1 MKNLRYLL
9 FLLIMGTIVLSSCA
23 SAGSGSESKQK
34 LDYAETVFQARLF
47 QPLAEGE
54 TLYFE
59 LVDEITGI
67 ALNPT
72 RYKMEAIGSAE
83 FTVRM
88 PLPVGSLV
96 RYRYVRDSAQNVI
109 EKDAKGEKVLY
120 RLYKVTGPGQVN
132 DVVASWDE
140 QKYIAETGE
149 ISGFIYDV
157 DTEAPLGEILVAV
170 NGQQTYTSF
179 NGFFIF
185 ENVPTG
191 EFPIVAVHPDGL
203 YEVFQQNAVVAG
215 NSVTP
220 ATFGMKRSK
229 QVKVTF
235 EVHIP
240 EDTHPNAVIRMLGNL
255 HRLGSSFSE
264 LADGTSIVPSIT
276 PVLEH
281 VKDDLYSVSLEL
293 PAGLDLRYKYSI
305 GDGFVNA
312 EHAADSTFKVRQLIV
327 PGRDTIIRD
336 QIESWYS
343 SGSAPVQFR
352 VAVPPNTPTSD
363 SISIQFNPYAWMQP
377 IPMWKNG
384 ENEWTYTLYGPFD
397 YLDQSQYR
405 FCRNEACGI
414 SDDAITRGVN
424 GLGYLLD
431 LTNGTPLTINYQIA
445 QWHGLE
451 DVKYNVDTSA
461 TADNLLIKGFQ
472 MKTPY
477 DPKWAPHLDKG
488 MIEAAVNGGN
498 WIFFNPTWTFESDG
512 SARLNPGLDPM
523 STDIRSFL
531 RLTNDAGLN
540 FALYPQLNA
549 EVSSDRYWNS
559 TELTY
564 NWWQRWFTNYQRFVL
579 NYADFASQ
587 HGINTI
593 IIGGKS
599 VSPAFPNG
607 KLPNG
612 SFSNTPYNFSEQ
624 WDGLISEIRSRYS
637 GQVGFAIPYSDNL
650 DQLPEFIS
658 KVDFLYVEMSSALTD
673 STTPKVRDMQSR
685 VSSILD
691 NEVYK
696 LYAIYQKP
704 VILSIDYSALDG
716 SASDCLN
723 LNASCGEI
731 LNMSTSETLT
741 IDTYEQ
747 ADVYYSFLQ
756 ESAARSWI
764 MGLISDGFNP
774 SVAVQDVSSS
784 VHGKPAMQVLS
795 AFFN

>member
-1 MKNLRYLL
+1 MKNSRFLL
-9 FLLIMGTIVLSSCA
+9 SLLIMVTLILSSCT
-23 SAGSGSESKQK
+23 SGGSGTETKQK
-34 LDYAETVFQARLF
+34 LDYAETVFQVRLF
-47 QPLAEGE
+47 QPIAEGE

-83 FTVRM
+83 FSVRM

-96 RYRYVRDSAQNVI
+96 RYRYVRDSTQDVI
-109 EKDAKGEKVLY
+109 ENNAKGEKVLY
-120 RLYKVTGPGQVN
+120 RLYKVSGPGKVN
-132 DVVASWDE
+132 DLVAGWDE
-140 QKYIAETGE
+140 QKYPADTGE
-149 ISGFIYDV
+149 ISGFIYDEE
-157 DTEAPLGEILVAV
+157 TEAPLGEILVAV
-170 NGQQTYTSF
+170 NGQQTYTSYD
-179 NGFFIF
+179 GFYVF

-191 EFPIVAVHPDGL
+191 EFPIVAVHPNGL

-220 ATFGMKRSK
+220 ATFGMKKSK
-229 QVKVTF
+229 RVNVTF
-235 EVHIP
+235 EVHVP
-240 EDTHPNAVIRMLGNL
+240 EDTHPNAVIRLFGNL
-255 HRLGSSFSE
+255 HRLGSTFSE

-276 PVLEH
+276 PVLDHTKEN
-281 VKDDLYSVSLEL
+281 LYSISLDL
-293 PAGLDLRYKYSI
+293 PAGLDLRYKYSL

-312 EHAADSTFKVRQLIV
+312 EHAADTTFKVRQLIV
-327 PGRDTIIRD
+327 PSRDTVIKD

-343 SGSAPVQFR
+343 SGSNPVQFH
-352 VAVPPNTPTSD
+352 VTVPPNTPSSD
-363 SISIQFNPYAWMQP
+363 SLSIQFNPYAWMQP
-377 IPMWKNG
+377 IPMWING

-397 YLDQSQYR
+397 YLNQSQYR

-414 SDDAITRGVN
+414 ADDTVTRGVN

-445 QWHGLE
+445 QWYGLE
-451 DVKYNVDTSA
+451 DAKYNVETSA

-472 MKTPY
+472 LETPY
-477 DPKWAPHLDKG
+477 DLKWAPHLTKG

-498 WIFFNPTWTFESDG
+498 WIFFNPTWTFKSDG
-512 SARLNPGLDPM
+512 SARLNPELDPM
-523 STDIRSFL
+523 SIDTRSIIRLS
-531 RLTNDAGLN
+531 NDAGLN
-540 FALYPQLNA
+540 FALYPKLNA
-549 EVSSDRYWNS
+549 EGGSDRYWDS
-559 TELTY
+559 TELSY
-564 NWWQRWFTNYQRFVL
+564 NWWQRWFGSYQRFVL

-607 KLPNG
+607 ILPNG
-612 SFSNTPYNFSEQ
+612 SFSNTPYNFSEK
-624 WDGLISEIRSRYS
+624 WDGLINEIRARYS
-637 GQVGFAIPYSDNL
+637 GQVGFAVPYSDNL

-658 KVDFLYVEMSSALTD
+658 KVDFLFVEMSSALTD
-673 STTPKVRDMQSR
+673 SNTPQVRDLQSR
-685 VSSILD
+685 IASILD
-691 NEVYK
+691 NDVYK

-704 VILSIDYSALDG
+704 VMLSIDYTAIDG
-716 SASDCLN
+716 SASNCLN
-723 LNASCGEI
+723 LNTSCDEVI
-731 LNMSTSETLT
+731 KNNTSGSLAV
-741 IDTYEQ
+741 DALEQ
-747 ADVYYSFLQ
+747 ADIYYAFLQ
-756 ESAARSWI
+756 ESSVRSWI
-764 MGLISDGFNP
+764 IGLISDGFNP

>member
-1 MKNLRYLL
+1 MKNVRYLL

-23 SAGSGSESKQK
+23 SAGNGSESKQK

-132 DVVASWDE
+132 DLVASWDE

-624 WDGLISEIRSRYS
+624 WDGLISKIRSRYS

>member
-1 MKNLRYLL
+1 
-9 FLLIMGTIVLSSCA
+9 MGTIVLSSCA
-23 SAGSGSESKQK
+23 SAGSGSETKQK

-327 PGRDTIIRD
+327 PGRDTVIRD

>member
-1 MKNLRYLL
+1 MWNL
-9 FLLIMGTIVLSSCA
+9 
-23 SAGSGSESKQK
+23 
-34 LDYAETVFQARLF
+34 
-47 QPLAEGE
+47 
-54 TLYFE
+54 
-59 LVDEITGI
+59 
-67 ALNPT
+67 
-72 RYKMEAIGSAE
+72 
-83 FTVRM
+83 
-88 PLPVGSLV
+88 
-96 RYRYVRDSAQNVI
+96 
-109 EKDAKGEKVLY
+109 
-120 RLYKVTGPGQVN
+120 
-132 DVVASWDE
+132 
-140 QKYIAETGE
+140 
-149 ISGFIYDV
+149 
-157 DTEAPLGEILVAV
+157 
-170 NGQQTYTSF
+170 
-179 NGFFIF
+179 
-185 ENVPTG
+185 
-191 EFPIVAVHPDGL
+191 
-203 YEVFQQNAVVAG
+203 
-215 NSVTP
+215 
-220 ATFGMKRSK
+220 
-229 QVKVTF
+229 
-235 EVHIP
+235 
-240 EDTHPNAVIRMLGNL
+240 
-255 HRLGSSFSE
+255 
-264 LADGTSIVPSIT
+264 
-276 PVLEH
+276 
-281 VKDDLYSVSLEL
+281 
-293 PAGLDLRYKYSI
+293 
-305 GDGFVNA
+305 
-312 EHAADSTFKVRQLIV
+312 
-327 PGRDTIIRD
+327 
-336 QIESWYS
+336 
-343 SGSAPVQFR
+343 
-352 VAVPPNTPTSD
+352 
-363 SISIQFNPYAWMQP
+363 
-377 IPMWKNG
+377 
-384 ENEWTYTLYGPFD
+384 
-397 YLDQSQYR
+397 
-405 FCRNEACGI
+405 
-414 SDDAITRGVN
+414 DDAITRGVN

-445 QWHGLE
+445 QWHGLQ

-673 STTPKVRDMQSR
+673 STTPQVRDMQSR

>member
-83 FTVRM
+83 FAVRM

-132 DVVASWDE
+132 DLVASWDE

-179 NGFFIF
+179 DGFFVF

-445 QWHGLE
+445 QWHGLQ

>member
-132 DVVASWDE
+132 DLVASWDE

-179 NGFFIF
+179 NGFFVF

-624 WDGLISEIRSRYS
+624 WDGLISKIRSRYS